1 MVGAMSLLR
10 FLGLAHDAPAGG
22 ETETVR
28 RVVAALERM
37 ETDAARYVACFAYV
51 LGRVAGADG
60 GVSPEETRVME
71 RIVTERGGLTA
82 EQSATVVQ
90 IAQRQQALFGGTE
103 DYLVTREFASS
114 ATREQKLALL
124 DCCMAVAAADA
135 DVSVP
140 EDDAVREIASEL
152 GLSHADFVAA
162 RASYREYL
170 AVLKTPSGAP
180 GRE

>member
-10 FLGLAHDAPAGG
+10 FLGLGHDAPAGG
-22 ETETVR
+22 ETETAR

-37 ETDAARYVACFAYV
+37 EPHVARHVACFAYV
-51 LGRVAGADG
+51 LGRVAGADRG
-60 GVSPEETRVME
+60 ASPEETRVME
-71 RIVTERGGLTA
+71 RIVMERGGLTA
-82 EQSATVVQ
+82 EQAATVVQ

-103 DYLVTREFASS
+103 DYLVTREFASG
-114 ATREQKLALL
+114 ATREQKQALL

-140 EDDAVREIASEL
+140 EDDTVREIASEL

-162 RASYREYL
+162 RTSYREYL
-170 AVLKTPSGAP
+170 AVLKTPSGTP
-180 GRE
+180 ERG

>member
-1 MVGAMSLLR
+1 M
-10 FLGLAHDAPAGG
+10 
-22 ETETVR
+22 R
-28 RVVAALERM
+28 RVVTALERM
-37 ETDAARYVACFAYV
+37 EPDTARYVACFAYV

-60 GVSPEETRVME
+60 GVGPEETRVME

-135 DVSVP
+135 EVSVP